1 MCTPSSN
8 VANAMPKIQTARLS
22 MWYERFPATAPKKD
36 SAPIILHAGL
46 SMQSIFWPDSLIQ
59 TLNDEGFDVV
69 VFDNRDIGQTEH
81 MHGQHAPNTL
91 KLLAA
96 RISGR
101 PMDVPYTIAD
111 MADDTVALMDALDI
125 PVAHV
130 AGMSMGG
137 MIAQTVAIR
146 HPERVKSLCSWA
158 SSTGTITDS
167 LVSPTIAPAML
178 KPPSTDPEQRIHDG
192 VELFVRIGT
201 KRYPS
206 DVNELYT
213 KIRLA
218 AERAQGD
225 PHGIA
230 RQMTAILATPSR
242 RAALKKITVPTL
254 VIHGDKDPL
263 QPLRGGKATA
273 RLVPHSEL
281 FLIREYGHNLPE
293 ELMKPIGKRM
303 AVNAR
308 RAAKH

>member
-1 MCTPSSN
+1 
-8 VANAMPKIQTARLS
+8 MPKIQTARLN
-22 MWYERFPATAPKKD
+22 MWYERFPSTKEKKHAD
-36 SAPIILHAGL
+36 PIILHAGL
-46 SMQSIFWPDSLIQ
+46 SMQSIFWPDTLIA
-59 TLNDEGFDVV
+59 TLNDEGFDVI

-81 MHGQHAPNTL
+81 MHGQRPPNTF
-91 KLLAA
+91 KLLAERVA
-96 RISGR
+96 GR
-101 PMDVPYTIAD
+101 TLEVPYTIHD

-125 PVAHV
+125 PTAHV

-158 SSTGTITDS
+158 SSTGAITDS
-167 LVSPTIAPAML
+167 LVSPTMVPAML
-178 KPPSTDPEQRIHDG
+178 KPPSKDPEQRVEDG

-206 DVNELYT
+206 DVDELYR

-225 PHGIA
+225 ANGVA

-242 RAALKKITVPTL
+242 RAALKKIAVPTL

-273 RLVPHSEL
+273 RLVPNAEF
-281 FLIREYGHNLPE
+281 FLIRGYGHNMPE
-293 ELMKPIGKRM
+293 ELMQPIGKRI
-303 AVNAR
+303 ALNAR
-308 RAAKH
+308 RG